1 MLKKPTSFEQSEK
14 KYITME
20 KRKKATIKIICSE
33 KKGKMNF
40 SIEYTSNVDK
50 DDFLKMDVDERDVY
64 FQSEGFSLE
73 DKDLK
78 MFEIASVLEKA
89 LNENFDE
96 DLESKTS
103 IKTRVFGV

>member
-1 MLKKPTSFEQSEK
+1 MD
-14 KYITME
+14 
-20 KRKKATIKIICSE
+20 KRKKATIKVICSE

-40 SIEYTSNVDK
+40 SIEYTSNVDR

-73 DKDLK
+73 NKDLK
-78 MFEIASVLEKA
+78 MLEIASVLEKA

-96 DLESKTS
+96 DLESKPS
-103 IKTRVFGV
+103 VKTRVFGVK